1 MKENVREF
9 ISSLIKG
16 ILIGSV
22 VFVII
27 IGLAYLGVIAQHKE
41 NESIYNNG
49 VCTNCGGHYEFVSAS
64 RHKQTTYY
72 YYQCD
77 NCEKIIELQH

>member
-9 ISSLIKG
+9 VSSLVRG

-27 IGLAYLGVIAQHKE
+27 IGLVYLGALAQHE
-41 NESIYNNG
+41 DNESIYNNG
-49 VCTNCGGHYEFVSAS
+49 VCTDCGGHYNFVSAAKEK
-64 RHKQTTYY
+64 RTTYY

-77 NCEKIIELQH
+77 NCEKIIELRH